1 MDGVEDCPWGLLS
14 LAGAL
19 AVLVVVPSQCVEA
32 EAAAAD
38 EGDRRRGQQGGG
50 GGGCCTLRG
59 VVAGCRWIEVRCL
72 RGMPFRMRLYNR
84 TPGHGC

>member
-32 EAAAAD
+32 AAAAAD

-50 GGGCCTLRG
+50 GGCCTLRG
-59 VVAGCRWIEVRCL
+59 VPGCRWIEVRCL
-72 RGMPFRMRLYNR
+72 RVMSFRMRLYNR
-84 TPGHGC
+84 TPDHGC